1 VFEQFA
7 GVEIKHEGDGFFVAF
22 EDSTAAVEAACTIQR
37 RLADHR
43 REHGFAVPV
52 RIGLH
57 TTEATERHGDYGGK
71 GVHET
76 ARIAATAGSGEIVA
90 SQAAL
95 AAARG
100 RFSVDDERSLTLRG
114 LSVPLTVVTVRW

>member
-1 VFEQFA
+1 VN
-7 GVEIKHEGDGFFVAF
+7 
-22 EDSTAAVEAACTIQR
+22 
-37 RLADHR
+37 
-43 REHGFAVPV
+43 V

-76 ARIAATAGSGEIVA
+76 ARIAASAGPGEIVA

-95 AAARG
+95 AVTRG
-100 RFSVDDERSLTLRG
+100 RFSVEDERSLNLRG
-114 LSVPLTVVTVRW
+114 LSVPLTVATVRW